1 MSLNYVSANSLN
13 NSIDRLS
20 NLVSYT
26 VPPTPARVAKTIVNN
41 SNLVTSVSSGFPT
54 APIAGNALYFQG
66 SGNRLGLQNAT
77 GSWGAT
83 SANSTDGGANGKL
96 SFTNLGQYT
105 VETFICWSGSGSI
118 SGQEGWYEAGSG
130 GLAAGAT
137 STFIYNAISGVSY
150 GAQANFSLQRSTW
163 YHIALTRFNNGAD
176 NIIQIWV
183 NGTQL
188 GTGTVLN
195 QNYTGVDPFNSV
207 ISPYIGGGNGGS
219 GFTFTGW
226 MQEYRIS
233 NIRRYTANFT
243 PTTVP
248 FVNDANTV
256 LLIHGSNP
264 DVDDNS
270 S

>member
-26 VPPTPARVAKTIVNN
+26 VPPTPARTAKTIVNN